1 MQRILSS
8 PLLPALLLCLSCLGG
23 HGFAAQQRDVELLRP
38 RSGQRGTTVEVI
50 LEGRDI
56 RNPKEIL
63 FYRPGITAV
72 DFQDM
77 PPRKRNISLHHGGI
91 VRDRVKCRFVIAADC
106 PLGEHALRLRTAE
119 TLSTVSTFWVGPF
132 PIVPELERGGFEV
145 TYRGGE
151 TVVTANDK
159 AAVQPNN
166 SLETAQEI
174 PLNCTVA
181 GEIKVTREL
190 DHDYFRVELEQG
202 QRLSVEIDS
211 VRLCDK
217 AYAES
222 EYDLMVRILDEDGN
236 VLVEQD
242 DSDLHVQDP
251 IASLIAP
258 RAGKYFIHIRQQLF
272 KAGRWIYY
280 RAHVGGFQRPLI
292 AYPLGGQAG
301 AAAKLRLLGDPG
313 GVTRQVVNLP
323 REPGGFTLFPGRKGE
338 QPPSGL
344 PLRVS
349 PYPNVLE
356 KSEGETSVL
365 RLPSA
370 LNGIIAR
377 PGQEDVFRFVVRKG
391 ERYRVRVFAR
401 GLGSPLDS
409 RIWLRHTGSK
419 KNELEADD
427 ATWADRGKPVVP
439 RSLQRAELLDPSFIF
454 APQQDGEY
462 LLGISDMR
470 GLGGQRFVYRVEIE
484 PARDVIHTHTVSWAN
499 DRFEINRTAGFIV
512 PRNNRWT
519 TNVYIAPERGNSYDG
534 PLRLVPRGLPDG
546 VTMKAPI
553 FHPGMNG
560 VPVQFVA
567 EPGTRP
573 QSCLFSI
580 DLVRT
585 EGEGEIHST
594 SQAYVP
600 FINHSGGRSWHHAH
614 LKKFALGVIDR
625 SPFTVQ
631 LEQPSIPISQSGEL
645 KLKVNVRRQEGF
657 QGAIDIQPDWYP
669 NGVSGGG
676 TVTIPEGESEAEYSL
691 SASSRATAGTWK
703 MTMNATT
710 TGGDAYSG
718 VGRVRVSSNVIDLAV
733 GSPYIAL
740 KFKPSALRRGQTTE
754 VHCAVKHLQ
763 PFKQPARARLVGIP
777 KGVSLVGDRYLL
789 RPGDKMIVFKLRA
802 SGEALLG
809 RYAQMRCELTFQEAG
824 QSIRQLTET
833 GVLRVDPAVKD

>member
-1 MQRILSS
+1 MQPTLTSTIVS
-8 PLLPALLLCLSCLGG
+8 ALLVCVSCLSDR
-23 HGFAAQQRDVELLRP
+23 GFAAQQRDIELLRP

-56 RNPKEIL
+56 GNPKEVL
-63 FYRPGITAV
+63 FYRPGIKAI
-72 DFQDM
+72 DFEDM
-77 PPRKRNISLHHGGI
+77 PPRKRNVSLHHGGI

-119 TLSTVSTFWVGPF
+119 TLSTVATFWVGPF

-159 AAVQPNN
+159 AIVQPNN
-166 SLETAQEI
+166 SLKTAQEI
-174 PLNCTVA
+174 PLSCTIA
-181 GEIKVTREL
+181 GQIKVTREL
-190 DHDYFRVELEQG
+190 DDDYFRVQLEKG

-222 EYDLMVRILDEDGN
+222 EYDLMVRILDQDGK

-251 IASLIAP
+251 IASLVAP
-258 RAGKYFIHIRQQLF
+258 HGGKYFIHIRQQLF

-292 AYPLGGQAG
+292 AYPLGGRAG
-301 AAAKLRLLGDPG
+301 AATRLRLLGDPG
-313 GVTRQVVNLP
+313 GTTQQVVTLP
-323 REPGGFTLFPGRKGE
+323 AKPGDFTLFPGPKRE

-349 PYPNVLE
+349 SYPNVLE
-356 KSEGETSVL
+356 KPDQVTPVQA
-365 RLPSA
+365 LPAA

-377 PGQEDVFRFVVRKG
+377 PGQQDVFRFSVDKKK
-391 ERYRVRVFAR
+391 RYRVRVFAR
-401 GLGSPLDS
+401 GLGSPLDT
-409 RIWLRHTGSK
+409 RIWFRHVSDE
-419 KNELEADD
+419 KNEMEADD

-439 RSLQRAELLDPSFIF
+439 NSLQRPELLDPSVIF
-454 APQQDGEY
+454 APRHDGEY
-462 LLGISDMR
+462 LLGIADMR
-470 GLGGQRFVYRVEIE
+470 GLGGERFVYRVEIE
-484 PARDVIHTHTVSWAN
+484 PAQDVIHTHTVSWAN

-519 TNVYIAPERGNSYDG
+519 TNVYIAPERGNAYDG

-546 VTMKAPI
+546 VTMTAPL
-553 FHPGMNG
+553 FQPGMNG

-567 EPGTRP
+567 APGTRP
-573 QSCLFSI
+573 QACLFSI

-585 EGEGEIHST
+585 EGEGKIHAT
-594 SQAYVP
+594 SQAYIP

-614 LKKFALGVIDR
+614 LMQFALGVIDS
-625 SPFTVQ
+625 SPFTVE

-645 KLKVNVRRQEGF
+645 KLKVSVRRQNGF

-676 TVTIPEGESEAEYSL
+676 AVTIPPEKSEVEYSL
-691 SASSRATAGTWK
+691 SASPRATPGTWK

-718 VGRVRVSSNVIDLAV
+718 VGRVRVSSNVIELAV
-733 GSPYIAL
+733 GSPYVAL
-740 KFKPSALRRGQTTE
+740 KFKPGAVRRGQVTE
-754 VHCAVKHLQ
+754 IHCDVKHLQ

-777 KGVSLVGDRYLL
+777 KGVSLVGDQYLL
-789 RPGDKMIVFKLRA
+789 GPDDKKIVFKLRA

-824 QSIRQLTET
+824 QSIRQLTEN

>member
-1 MQRILSS
+1 M
-8 PLLPALLLCLSCLGG
+8 
-23 HGFAAQQRDVELLRP
+23 
-38 RSGQRGTTVEVI
+38 
-50 LEGRDI
+50 
-56 RNPKEIL
+56 
-63 FYRPGITAV
+63 
-72 DFQDM
+72 
-77 PPRKRNISLHHGGI
+77 
-91 VRDRVKCRFVIAADC
+91 
-106 PLGEHALRLRTAE
+106 
-119 TLSTVSTFWVGPF
+119 
-132 PIVPELERGGFEV
+132 
-145 TYRGGE
+145 
-151 TVVTANDK
+151 
-159 AAVQPNN
+159 
-166 SLETAQEI
+166 
-174 PLNCTVA
+174 
-181 GEIKVTREL
+181 
-190 DHDYFRVELEQG
+190 
-202 QRLSVEIDS
+202 
-211 VRLCDK
+211 
-217 AYAES
+217 
-222 EYDLMVRILDEDGN
+222 
-236 VLVEQD
+236 
-242 DSDLHVQDP
+242 
-251 IASLIAP
+251 
-258 RAGKYFIHIRQQLF
+258 
-272 KAGRWIYY
+272 
-280 RAHVGGFQRPLI
+280 
-292 AYPLGGQAG
+292 
-301 AAAKLRLLGDPG
+301 GDPG

-323 REPGGFTLFPGRKGE
+323 KEPGGFTLFPGREGE

-356 KSEGETSVL
+356 KSEGVTPVL

-377 PGQEDVFRFVVRKG
+377 PGQEDVFRFVARKG
-391 ERYRVRVFAR
+391 NRYRVRVFAR

-409 RIWLRHTGSK
+409 KIWLRHTGAE
-419 KNELEADD
+419 KNEMEADD

-470 GLGGQRFVYRVEIE
+470 GLGGERFVYRVEIE

-534 PLRLVPRGLPDG
+534 PLRLVPRGLPAG
-546 VTMKAPI
+546 VTMKAPV
-553 FHPGMNG
+553 FHPGING

-585 EGEGEIHST
+585 EGKGEIHST

-631 LEQPSIPISQSGEL
+631 LEQPSIPISQAGEL
-645 KLKVNVRRQEGF
+645 KVKVSVRRQEGV

-676 TVTIPEGESEAEYSL
+676 TVTIPAGESEAEYSL
-691 SASSRATAGTWK
+691 SASVRATAGTWK

-710 TGGDAYSG
+710 PGGAAYSG
-718 VGRVRVSSNVIDLAV
+718 VGRVRVSSNVINLAV
-733 GSPYIAL
+733 GSPYVAL
-740 KFKPSALRRGQTTE
+740 KFKPSDVRRGQTTE

-763 PFKQPARARLVGIP
+763 PFKQPARATLVGIP

-809 RYAQMRCELTFQEAG
+809 RYAEMRCELTFQEAG